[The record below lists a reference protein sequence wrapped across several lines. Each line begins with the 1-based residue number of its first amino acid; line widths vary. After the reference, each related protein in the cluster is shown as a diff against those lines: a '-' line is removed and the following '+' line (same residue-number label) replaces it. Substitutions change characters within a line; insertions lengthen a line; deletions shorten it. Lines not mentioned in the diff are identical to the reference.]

1 MVAYFQGKRV
11 GISQQAFSAN
21 NTQKLTRFPA
31 SLYFYYCFILF
42 FDSNFFSLSCNF
54 SLILVKYKLCNTN
67 LAYFLSVC
75 PSDSQCTWTMSFVL
89 FPRIPC
95 RACYLIS
102 QTGGKTS
109 FLVTHIS
116 FYVRYSTTFGCFHA
130 ALLKC

>member
-1 MVAYFQGKRV
+1 MVAYFQGKHRNFRT
-11 GISQQAFSAN
+11 GIQCKQYTKTNQISCF
-21 NTQKLTRFPA
+21 LIF
-31 SLYFYYCFILF
+31 LLLFYPF

-67 LAYFLSVC
+67 LAYLLSVC

-109 FLVTHIS
+109 FLVTRIS